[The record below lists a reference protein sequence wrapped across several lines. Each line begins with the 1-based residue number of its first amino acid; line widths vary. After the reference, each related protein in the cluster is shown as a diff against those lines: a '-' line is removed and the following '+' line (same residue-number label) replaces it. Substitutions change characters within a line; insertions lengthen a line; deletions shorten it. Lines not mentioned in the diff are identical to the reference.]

1 MIGTMRI
8 PERPRRPDDTRPA
21 VCRGVEPRGAGRG
34 LLLSRREDL
43 RQALVDRRHGGPAVC
58 AGPVVQA
65 CLALCLWAT
74 AHGPAWALAEGR
86 WEGPAELPGLSVP
99 VVLDLHRAGVDWMGA
114 ITLPGR
120 GRGAVRLRGLQV
132 TNGLLTADV
141 SLGAGAPPE
150 LAARIELRHGSDG
163 LGGRWLQAGHAA
175 SVQLR
180 RSGAAQVATPPPTAP
195 WPAAL
200 DGTWRGRYDIGFGA
214 RDVTLRLH
222 QQTATMTVVG
232 RRSTEVSFEGVR
244 VLGAFLRLHAEAFDI
259 QLEAPVSGAAQ
270 GQLNAG
276 FRQGPFETT
285 LLLTR
290 EPGP

>member
-1 MIGTMRI
+1 MIGTMRT
-8 PERPRRPDDTRPA
+8 PERPRRPEDTRPA
-21 VCRGVEPRGAGRG
+21 ACRGFDPRGAGRG
-34 LLLSRREDL
+34 LWLSRLED
-43 RQALVDRRHGGPAVC
+43 RRDALVDRRRGRRAVC
-58 AGPVVQA
+58 TGLGIQA
-65 CLALCLWAT
+65 CLALCLWST
-74 AHGPAWALAEGR
+74 ASGPARALAEGR
-86 WEGPAELPGLSVP
+86 WEGHAELPGLSVP
-99 VVLDLHRAGVDWMGA
+99 VVLDLQRAGVDWTGA

-120 GRGAVRLRGLQV
+120 GRGAVPLRGLQV
-132 TNGLLTADV
+132 ANGLLTADV

-150 LAARIELRHGSDG
+150 LAARIELRHAPDG

-180 RSGAAQVATPPPTAP
+180 RSGAAQVATAPPTAP

-200 DGTWRGRYDIGFGA
+200 DGTWRGRYDIGFGP
-214 RDVTLRLH
+214 REVTLRLR

-232 RRSTEVSFEGVR
+232 RRTTEVSFEGVR
-244 VLGAFLRLHAEAFDI
+244 VLGAFLRLHADAFDM
-259 QLEAPVSGAAQ
+259 QLEAPASGAAQ

-285 LLLTR
+285 LVLTR